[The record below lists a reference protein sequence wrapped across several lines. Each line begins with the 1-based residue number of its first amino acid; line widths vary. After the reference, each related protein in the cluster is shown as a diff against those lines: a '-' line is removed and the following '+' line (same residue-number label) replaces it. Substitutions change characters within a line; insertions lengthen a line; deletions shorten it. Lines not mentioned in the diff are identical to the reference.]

1 MRFFPTK
8 NLGRRFL
15 ECKLVSFFSHKKFRE
30 KALGMEACEIFS
42 HKNLGRRFLEW
53 KLVRFL
59 SHKKFRGKV
68 PGMETCEI
76 FSHTKMKR
84 NRFLECKLLR

>member
-1 MRFFPTK
+1 
-8 NLGRRFL
+8 
-15 ECKLVSFFSHKKFRE
+15 
-30 KALGMEACEIFS
+30 MEACEIF
-42 HKNLGRRFLEW
+42 
-53 KLVRFL
+53 V
-59 SHKKFRGKV
+59 HKKFRGKV